1 MDEQSSSNIINNNTE
16 NTSSESSASSS
27 IPVPA
32 ENSANVTNIFNFTQ
46 LQETLE
52 QWLVDLPVVIRRTIG
67 IGFAALIYGG
77 VVILLIQ
84 LSTVTHRFI
93 SVIPQTPDFLA
104 FGTGGLVL
112 AALAMMG
119 VPLLVAGIGG
129 TATWLFFEGILYY
142 FVQ

>member
-1 MDEQSSSNIINNNTE
+1 MDEQSSNNTLSNNTE
-16 NTSSESSASSS
+16 NLSSESSETAS
-27 IPVPA
+27 ITT
-32 ENSANVTNIFNFTQ
+32 ENSENDINIFNFTH

-67 IGFAALIYGG
+67 TGFAALVYGG

-84 LSTVTHRFI
+84 LSTITHRFI

-119 VPLLVAGIGG
+119 TPLLVAGIGG